1 MIRTDVTRV
10 VYAWL
15 LLCVCLSL
23 IAVSTVYADW
33 ASSFVVHNGSK
44 YTITTTTVMEDQI
57 GPQVGKVTKYS
68 DVEGTYR
75 GNFSNTF
82 PKGTP
87 YFAIHDTS
95 EDEGIA
101 VRTIEGGYV
110 LASYDGEYAEAAIWT
125 SVYFWIGVIAV
136 VLVLLFA
143 AVRLSNP
150 RKKEAG

>member
-1 MIRTDVTRV
+1 MIRTDVMRV
-10 VYAWL
+10 VSAW

-33 ASSFVVHNGSK
+33 ASNFVVHNGSK
-44 YTITTTTVMEDQI
+44 YTVTYATVSQDRI

-75 GNFSNTF
+75 GNFSNAF

-101 VRTIEGGYV
+101 VRTPEGTHV
-110 LASYDGEYAEAAIWT
+110 FAAYDGEYAEAAIWT
-125 SVYFWIGVIAV
+125 FVYFWIGVAAV
-136 VLVLLFA
+136 VFVLMFA
-143 AVRLSNP
+143 VVRLSNP